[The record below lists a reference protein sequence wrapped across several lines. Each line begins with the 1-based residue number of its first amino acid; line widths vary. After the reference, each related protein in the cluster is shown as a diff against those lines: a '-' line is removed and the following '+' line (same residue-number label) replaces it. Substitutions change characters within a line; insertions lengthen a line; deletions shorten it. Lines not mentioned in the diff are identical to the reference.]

1 MNPITQQITEVEL
14 KDGTRIFIAPTGA
27 KNIVTIEGSVRGG
40 WSMLARS
47 KAEAALIAAELLDSG
62 TSTKS
67 KDGIHEA
74 LGKRGASL
82 SFKDGADRT
91 FFSGSCFPEDLL
103 FLLSLISECLADAII
118 PAPDVISA
126 KTRAL
131 GDLEE
136 SATDTRTQ
144 AAGALSRLLYDKTHV
159 NYMETTKNRIQ
170 NLTAIARADV
180 VSFRKSLSREGLVVA
195 IVGDLET
202 SKARTAAEKAFKTL
216 PKGVGISLE
225 ERIHQ
230 GTYIVSETLVPI
242 NDKANIDTYFGT
254 TIPFTYDSPEYLPFV
269 TLSSMLGGRGLSS
282 GHLMRTIRERD
293 GYTYGIY
300 AQQVGFLEKTQ
311 GAFRIWATFSP
322 ATFTEA
328 VAATKKEITVFL
340 KKGMTEDAL
349 SLKKDEMIGNYL
361 IGLSTTRGLAGMLH
375 TIGVEGK
382 PLSYIDAYPSLIRA
396 ITLSEVQNLSPLLA
410 PENLS
415 LAASGTFPKQ

>member
-1 MNPITQQITEVEL
+1 MNPIAQNITEVEL
-14 KDGTRIFIAPTGA
+14 KDGARIFIAPTGA

-40 WSMLARS
+40 SSSLLRS

-67 KDGIHEA
+67 KDVIHEA

-82 SFKDGADRT
+82 SFRDGVDRT
-91 FFSGSCFPEDLL
+91 FFSGSCFPEDLS
-103 FLLSLISECLADAII
+103 FLLALISECFADAII
-118 PAPDVISA
+118 PAPDVVSA
-126 KTRAL
+126 KKRAL
-131 GDLEE
+131 GELEE

-159 NYMETTKNRIQ
+159 NYMETTKNRMQ
-170 NLTAIARADV
+170 NLAAITRGDAL
-180 VSFRKSLSREGLVVA
+180 SFRKSLSREGLVLA
-195 IVGDLET
+195 IVGDIEV
-202 SKARTAAEKAFKTL
+202 SKARSAAEKAFKVL
-216 PKGVGISLE
+216 PTGTPVSLK
-225 ERIHQ
+225 ERTH
-230 GTYIVSETLVPI
+230 GNSRTASETLVPI
-242 NDKANIDTYFGT
+242 ADKANIDTYFGT
-254 TIPFTYDSPEYLPFV
+254 IIPFTYDSPEYLSFV

-328 VAATKKEITVFL
+328 VAATKKEINVFL

-349 SLKKDEMIGNYL
+349 SFKKDEMIGNYL

-396 ITLSEVQNLSPLLA
+396 ITLSEIQNLSPLLA
-410 PENLS
+410 PEKLS